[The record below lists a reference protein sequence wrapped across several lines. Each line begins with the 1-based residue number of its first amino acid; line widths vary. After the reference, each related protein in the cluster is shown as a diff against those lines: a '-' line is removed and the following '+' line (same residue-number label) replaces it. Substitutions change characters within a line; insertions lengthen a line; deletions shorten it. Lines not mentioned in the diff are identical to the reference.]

1 MASTLLLSNRFPIRP
16 MQWVRNLRFTE
27 LPGIG
32 SFRSTWLG
40 LAGGVAV
47 WGAGGWT
54 WSAGSAI
61 TATGLVA
68 AGLML
73 DRLQVRRQAREREQT
88 ATFVI
93 ATESMGREV
102 LPVWSA
108 HIESS
113 RSQMEQAV
121 EALALRFSAIVDRLD
136 QALKASAQ
144 GGDQGLSGVFE
155 RSDRELQGVL
165 DSLRAAMAGNAT
177 MHGEVQNLNRFVG
190 ELQQMAAEVANI
202 AAQTNLLAINAAIEA
217 AHAGERGRGFA
228 VLAQEV
234 RKLSAMSGESGKRMA
249 EKVNVISAGIQ
260 AVNKSAG
267 ESAAREAASAQASEA
282 SIHTVLAEFRSV
294 TQALE
299 GSADT
304 LKRESVGIQSEIV
317 EALVQLQFQDRVS
330 QRMAHVRHNIER
342 MPELLGDSRLHF
354 EKTGELAAVQA
365 SVLLTELESSYAMA
379 DERITHGKKAD
390 GSAEAAAAPEAPLEE
405 VTFF

>member
-1 MASTLLLSNRFPIRP
+1 MASTLLISERFPL
-16 MQWVRNLRFTE
+16 QWVRLLRWPAD
-27 LPGIG
+27 LPGLSG
-32 SFRSTWLG
+32 FRSTWLG
-40 LAGGVAV
+40 LGGAVAV
-47 WGAGGWT
+47 WGAGGWS
-54 WSAGSAI
+54 WS
-61 TATGLVA
+61 TGGAVA
-68 AGLML
+68 AIGLTVVGLLL
-73 DRLQVRRQAREREQT
+73 DRLQVRRQARDREKT
-88 ATFVI
+88 AGFVI
-93 ATESMGREV
+93 GTELLGREV

-121 EALALRFSAIVDRLD
+121 EALALRFSAIVGRLD

-260 AVNKSAG
+260 AVNRSAG
-267 ESAAREAASAQASEA
+267 ESAAREAASAQASES
-282 SIHTVLAEFRSV
+282 SIHAVLAEFRSV

-304 LKRESVGIQSEIV
+304 LKRESIGIQSEIV

-379 DERITHGKKAD
+379 DERITHSKKAD
-390 GSAEAAAAPEAPLEE
+390 GSAGAEAAAAPEAPLEE